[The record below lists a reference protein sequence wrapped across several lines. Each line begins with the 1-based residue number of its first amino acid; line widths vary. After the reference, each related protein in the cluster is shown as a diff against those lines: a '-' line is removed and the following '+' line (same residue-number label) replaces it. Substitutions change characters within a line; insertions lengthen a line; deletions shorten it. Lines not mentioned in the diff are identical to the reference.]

1 MRSKTQ
7 TTQVGT
13 QEEPSNTRASK
24 EHASR
29 REHGPTQGSTPG
41 MSDRSVTVSKSV
53 YFGQAICLKSNI
65 KRLNPHWSMGSD
77 GELKSFGHAPIRL
90 RGVIR
95 RRDLSLLKIQ
105 FFRTTE
111 DDFIA
116 RAAKTQ

>member
-1 MRSKTQ
+1 
-7 TTQVGT
+7 
-13 QEEPSNTRASK
+13 
-24 EHASR
+24 
-29 REHGPTQGSTPG
+29 
-41 MSDRSVTVSKSV
+41 
-53 YFGQAICLKSNI
+53 
-65 KRLNPHWSMGSD
+65 MGSD

-116 RAAKTQ
+116 RAAKTQWK

>member
-1 MRSKTQ
+1 
-7 TTQVGT
+7 
-13 QEEPSNTRASK
+13 
-24 EHASR
+24 
-29 REHGPTQGSTPG
+29 
-41 MSDRSVTVSKSV
+41 
-53 YFGQAICLKSNI
+53 
-65 KRLNPHWSMGSD
+65 MGRD

-116 RAAKTQ
+116 RAAKTQWKEGSERVWNKVPITKVLKNGEEAFDLEY

>member
-1 MRSKTQ
+1 
-7 TTQVGT
+7 
-13 QEEPSNTRASK
+13 
-24 EHASR
+24 
-29 REHGPTQGSTPG
+29 
-41 MSDRSVTVSKSV
+41 
-53 YFGQAICLKSNI
+53 
-65 KRLNPHWSMGSD
+65 MGSD

-116 RAAKTQ
+116 RAAKHSENRAVKGSETKCR